1 MTSRKSIGAGEG
13 DESLS
18 HAPPSAAS
26 TCSCAHTSATWT
38 NIVVG
43 VNAEAVELRGAPLR
57 RGRLHCSS
65 DGVCADVDAS
75 GASADGVREMVNDLR
90 LVGSAELGAEF
101 ELPACPLPTMLKTP
115 SSSTSALVLPSA
127 INMLKDCGAAPAR
140 HLEQLDAVA
149 AARGGRVEGCV
160 CGHAFEVLVGARSS
174 MCGGSRRSVCAQ
186 QRSQR
191 DV

>member
-1 MTSRKSIGAGEG
+1 M
-13 DESLS
+13 
-18 HAPPSAAS
+18 
-26 TCSCAHTSATWT
+26 
-38 NIVVG
+38 
-43 VNAEAVELRGAPLR
+43 
-57 RGRLHCSS
+57 
-65 DGVCADVDAS
+65 CADVDAS

-90 LVGSAELGAEF
+90 LVTVSSAELGAEF

-115 SSSTSALVLPSA
+115 SSSTSALVPPSA
-127 INMLKDCGAAPAR
+127 INTHKDCGAAPAR

-149 AARGGRVEGCV
+149 AARGGRVEGFV